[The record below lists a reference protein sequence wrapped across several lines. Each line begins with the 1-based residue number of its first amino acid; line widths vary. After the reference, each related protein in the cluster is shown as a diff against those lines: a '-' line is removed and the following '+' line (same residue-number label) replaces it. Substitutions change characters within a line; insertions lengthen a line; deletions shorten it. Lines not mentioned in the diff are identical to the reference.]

1 MRPEPPFHVGRTAP
15 SSVGWTRIAITLLC
29 GVVLAG
35 LMLQRGTVAGAV
47 AATLVFVLLAL
58 WTWMG
63 QATRFIVDAD
73 GITVSLGGFLP
84 RRTWPLA
91 DFRTVQLR
99 EIPASRVGVTLGG
112 YGWRRGKAITP
123 KPEELTAVG
132 GRKIFTV
139 AEMQRPYR
147 MLVTRPGTTVE
158 IIGRESTCYIL
169 SPVDPDAAAAA
180 IDQAIR
186 ARR

>member
-1 MRPEPPFHVGRTAP
+1 MRPEAPFHVGRTVP

-112 YGWRRGKAITP
+112 YG
-123 KPEELTAVG
+123 
-132 GRKIFTV
+132 
-139 AEMQRPYR
+139 
-147 MLVTRPGTTVE
+147 
-158 IIGRESTCYIL
+158 
-169 SPVDPDAAAAA
+169 
-180 IDQAIR
+180 
-186 ARR
+186 